1 MIMSNTL
8 SHDLVDFAVFLAAH
22 EFFMFVGKLNFDADL
37 VLSTLHKGDL
47 MYDHHCGFDGI
58 VGSINGKCQL
68 LEPDF
73 CTRVGT
79 DVRKHSSNIRR

>member
-1 MIMSNTL
+1 MILSNTL

-22 EFFMFVGKLNFDADL
+22 KFFMFVGKLDFDADL

-47 MYDHHCGFDGI
+47 VYDHHGGFDSI
-58 VGSINGKCQL
+58 VGSVDGKCQL

-79 DVRKHSSNIRR
+79 DIGKHGSNIRR